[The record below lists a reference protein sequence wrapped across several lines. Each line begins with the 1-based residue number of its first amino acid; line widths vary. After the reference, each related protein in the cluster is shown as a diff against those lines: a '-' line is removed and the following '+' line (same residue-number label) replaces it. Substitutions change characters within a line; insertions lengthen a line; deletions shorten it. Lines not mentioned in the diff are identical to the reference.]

1 MKSVPT
7 YVKVQIQSCIDQLDS
22 FNSNWSK
29 TVNSLKE
36 LGFTE
41 TEIAHTIIYAYKD
54 SIGQVEFCNSIL
66 NYLLDEL
73 SKSE

>member
-7 YVKVQIQSCIDQLDS
+7 YIKVQIQSCIDQLDS
-22 FNSNWSK
+22 FNSNWYK
-29 TVNSLKE
+29 AINSLKE

-54 SIGQVEFCNSIL
+54 NLGQIKICNSIL